1 MSFTLNRS
9 TCESFEAIFLRLCLR
24 SSKQKCLVYS
34 QKMVSLVQ
42 ADACVGC
49 ESQQRQQRRG
59 NRISSSNSSSNSGG
73 GGGGSKRRRRG
84 GRGAAAAASART
96 THQLKSQL
104 RSACTTVAIITAFGF
119 QLLSIRPLAPG
130 PLFELVSSTVVTR
143 QASARP
149 PCIPPPPPPPPSH
162 TI

>member
-49 ESQQRQQRRG
+49 ESQQRQQRRC
-59 NRISSSNSSSNSGG
+59 NRISSSNSSSN
-73 GGGGSKRRRRG
+73 KRRRRRRQQEEEERRKRSSG
-84 GRGAAAAASART
+84 GSLRAYHSTKVNFAAPA
-96 THQLKSQL
+96 
-104 RSACTTVAIITAFGF
+104 
-119 QLLSIRPLAPG
+119 LLSQSLLLLAFNFCQYAPPG
-130 PLFELVSSTVVTR
+130 SDYCSNLFPVLVLL
-143 QASARP
+143 
-149 PCIPPPPPPPPSH
+149 
-162 TI
+162 

>member
-49 ESQQRQQRRG
+49 ESQQRQQRRC
-59 NRISSSNSSSNSGG
+59 NRISSSNSSSN
-73 GGGGSKRRRRG
+73 KRRRRRRQQEEEERRKRSSG
-84 GRGAAAAASART
+84 GSLRAYHSTKVNFAARLHYCRNHYCFWLST
-96 THQLKSQL
+96 SVNTPLL
-104 RSACTTVAIITAFGF
+104 RDHCSNLFPV
-119 QLLSIRPLAPG
+119 LL
-130 PLFELVSSTVVTR
+130 
-143 QASARP
+143 
-149 PCIPPPPPPPPSH
+149 
-162 TI
+162 